1 MVFGRR
7 SRQTARPDRVEDL
20 REQVQ
25 RARAA
30 ADSATAAARAA
41 AEDAEKERGAD
52 DAIELPKTQPTGRRS
67 ARYRVAV
74 AAAAVTCLG
83 AGALAGQTTLDH
95 QATQRSIAADTRVLA
110 FTEEAVARL
119 LSTDTDNAA
128 SYVDRVLADS
138 TGDWRTE
145 FEQRKTATI
154 DTMRQAGNRTAGRT
168 LAAGIEGRENETTTV
183 LVSATAQTTPVTAD
197 PAAPAAPEPQIQQYQ
212 IRVGVTMVDD
222 QPKLSSV
229 GFVQ

>member
-30 ADSATAAARAA
+30 ADSAAAAARVAA
-41 AEDAEKERGAD
+41 DEAETERGD
-52 DAIELPKTQPTGRRS
+52 DGASALPEAPTGRRS
-67 ARYRVAV
+67 ARYRVVV
-74 AAAAVTCLG
+74 AAAVVACLG
-83 AGALAGQTTLDH
+83 AGAVAVQTTLDH
-95 QATQRSIAADTRVLA
+95 RATQQSVDADTRVLA

-119 LSTDTDNAA
+119 LSTDTDNAEA
-128 SYVDRVLADS
+128 YVERVLADS

-168 LAAGIEGRENETTTV
+168 LAAGIEGRENETTTA
-183 LVSATAQTTPVTAD
+183 LVSATAQTTPATAD
-197 PAAPAAPEPQIQQYQ
+197 PAAAAPEPQIQQYQ

>member
-7 SRQTARPDRVEDL
+7 KRTEGAGGVEAL

-30 ADSATAAARAA
+30 ADAAAAASRAA
-41 AEDAEKERGAD
+41 EEEAGKERD
-52 DAIELPKTQPTGRRS
+52 DDGPTVPSQAPTARRS

-74 AAAAVTCLG
+74 AATAVACIG
-83 AGALAGQTTLDH
+83 AGALAVETTLDH
-95 QATQRSIAADTRVLA
+95 RTVQQGVDADTRVLDFA
-110 FTEEAVARL
+110 EESVARL
-119 LSTDTDNAA
+119 LSTDTDNAEA
-128 SYVDRVLADS
+128 YVERVLADS
-138 TGDWRTE
+138 TGDWRSE

-154 DTMRQAGNRTAGRT
+154 ETMRGAGNRTAGET
-168 LAAGIEGRENETTTV
+168 LEAGIERREDGTTTV
-183 LVSATAQTTPVTAD
+183 LVSATAQTGPATAD
-197 PAAPAAPEPQIQQYQ
+197 PAAPLEPQVQQYQ

>member
-7 SRQTARPDRVEDL
+7 SRQTARTGRVEDL
-20 REQVQ
+20 REQVR

-30 ADSATAAARAA
+30 ADSAAAAARAA
-41 AEDAEKERGAD
+41 AEDAEKDRGD
-52 DAIELPKTQPTGRRS
+52 DGASALPETPPTGRGS
-67 ARYRVAV
+67 VRYRVAV
-74 AAAAVTCLG
+74 AAAAVACLG
-83 AGALAGQTTLDH
+83 AGALAVQTTLDH
-95 QATQRSIAADTRVLA
+95 RATQRSVDTDTRVLA

-119 LSTDTDNAA
+119 LSTDTDNAEA
-128 SYVDRVLADS
+128 YVERVLADS

-154 DTMRQAGNRTAGRT
+154 DSMRQAGNRTAGRT

-183 LVSATAQTTPVTAD
+183 LVSATAQTTPATSD
-197 PAAPAAPEPQIQQYQ
+197 PAAAPEPQIQQYQ

>member
-95 QATQRSIAADTRVLA
+95 RATQRSIAADTRVLA

-119 LSTDTDNAA
+119 LSTDTDNAE
-128 SYVDRVLADS
+128 SYVERVLADS

-145 FEQRKTATI
+145 LEQQKTATI

-168 LAAGIEGRENETTTV
+168 LEAGIEGRENDTTTV
-183 LVSATAQTTPVTAD
+183 LVSATAQTCPATTD
-197 PAAPAAPEPQIQQYQ
+197 PAVAPQPQVQQYQ

>member
-1 MVFGRR
+1 MVLGRR
-7 SRQTARPDRVEDL
+7 SRQTARPGRVDDL

-30 ADSATAAARAA
+30 ADSAAAAARAA
-41 AEDAEKERGAD
+41 AENAEKERGD
-52 DAIELPKTQPTGRRS
+52 DGASELPESPPTGRRS
-67 ARYRVAV
+67 ARYRAVV
-74 AAAAVTCLG
+74 AAAAVACLG
-83 AGALAGQTTLDH
+83 AGALAIQTTLDH
-95 QATQRSIAADTRVLA
+95 RATQRSVAADTRVLA
-110 FTEEAVARL
+110 FTEDAVARL
-119 LSTDTDNAA
+119 LSTDTDDAKA
-128 SYVDRVLADS
+128 YVERVLADS

-168 LAAGIEGRENETTTV
+168 LEAGIEGRENDTTTV
-183 LVSATAQTTPVTAD
+183 LVSATAQTTPAPAD
-197 PAAPAAPEPQIQQYQ
+197 PAAAPEPQIQQYQ

>member
-7 SRQTARPDRVEDL
+7 KRRTECPGGLEEL

-30 ADSATAAARAA
+30 ADSAAAAARAA
-41 AEDAEKERGAD
+41 ADEAETERGD
-52 DAIELPKTQPTGRRS
+52 DGSSELSETPPT

-74 AAAAVTCLG
+74 AAAAVACLG
-83 AGALAGQTTLDH
+83 AGAVAVQTTLDH
-95 QATQRSIAADTRVLA
+95 LATQRSVDADARVLA
-110 FTEEAVARL
+110 FTGEAVARL
-119 LSTDTDNAA
+119 LSTDTDNAEA
-128 SYVDRVLADS
+128 YVERVLADS
-138 TGDWRTE
+138 TGDWRSE

-168 LAAGIEGRENETTTV
+168 LAAGIEGRENSTTTV
-183 LVSATAQTTPVTAD
+183 LVSATAQTTPATTD
-197 PAAPAAPEPQIQQYQ
+197 PAAAAPEPQIQQYQ